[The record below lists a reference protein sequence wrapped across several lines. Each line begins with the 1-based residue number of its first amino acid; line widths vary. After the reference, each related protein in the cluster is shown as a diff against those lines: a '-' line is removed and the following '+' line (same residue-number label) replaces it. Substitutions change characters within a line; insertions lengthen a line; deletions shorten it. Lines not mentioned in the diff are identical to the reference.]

1 MALIACLECRGEI
14 SDRATTCP
22 HCGAP
27 IVAEEIK
34 RAAMEREALIAA
46 TGIAP
51 DAQPFDP
58 NRKVRSL
65 AMVWFIISLAILV
78 VGLLIWAI

>member
-1 MALIACLECRGEI
+1 
-14 SDRATTCP
+14 
-22 HCGAP
+22 
-27 IVAEEIK
+27 
-34 RAAMEREALIAA
+34 MEREALIAA